1 MCSSPTHDAVGA
13 FGGLL
18 ALSLLSD
25 QVVNPAGLLVL
36 VGCTVAIGLAETRAS
51 LRCRREEAKQKEPR
65 NALRAEL
72 RAMGMTASEANH
84 EAFKQFPRPRW
95 EGPPKTVRRKV
106 RAVAAVGAVWSAWP
120 VAIAYAASRLPDQLE
135 VARIDH
141 RKITHWLVTV
151 AAVLVGLRF
160 GLTELG
166 VSRVVVD
173 AVVIFAGIGIL
184 GHLWADGI
192 TLAGVPFLGPFW
204 RRDLHLLPKRL
215 RVRTGGKADALVMLA
230 ASGGTVALALTM
242 GGWT

>member
-36 VGCTVAIGLAETRAS
+36 VGCTVAMGLAETRAS
-51 LRCRREEAKQKEPR
+51 LRCRREEEPLKVPR
-65 NALRAEL
+65 AALRAEL
-72 RAMGMTASEANH
+72 RLKGVPRDEIAEEVARRY
-84 EAFKQFPRPRW
+84 PRPRW
-95 EGPPKTVRRKV
+95 EGPPKRTRRKL
-106 RAVAAVGAVWSAWP
+106 RAIAFIGACLSAWP
-120 VAIAYAASRLPDQLE
+120 VAIAYAFSRFPDQTE
-135 VARIDH
+135 VGRIDH
-141 RKITHWLVTV
+141 RKVTHWLVTT

-160 GLTELG
+160 GLTEAG
-166 VSRVVVD
+166 VDPDVVS
-173 AVVIFAGIGIL
+173 AVVWFAGVGIL

-230 ASGGTVALALTM
+230 ASGGTVWLAVTM
-242 GGWT
+242 GGWA